1 MNKCINLYPF
11 MQQIFDNEKEA
22 RQAAEIG
29 LGILA
34 AKSIRLTDIAAHMK
48 GSGEGNY
55 KKIQRFLKTTDPR
68 EVLWRLF
75 QEEAQFVIGD
85 PTEIERPQA
94 WKTPYVGTLKD
105 GKTKGF
111 WAMVLATPNRGRAI
125 PCGLVTYSSKTIA
138 DQADSRNQNHF
149 RAFAGIKD
157 LVGERPIVLDREF
170 SYLELLQNFVEEKI
184 HFVIRLNM
192 RSNPPK
198 FYDHDGNE
206 VTPIIFQGESKTY
219 CGLWYRG
226 QVKVNLVGIW
236 KKGFTT
242 PLWIMTDL
250 EPELGKQ
257 IYFKRMK
264 IEESFRDLKSIL
276 GMTKTMNKKQVY
288 MEKMLALLFIVYSI
302 SFLLG
307 EALRDFLYSKPI
319 SEENQF
325 PESDLIPGSTH
336 HKKGKKWSKYS
347 GLFVLL
353 KRKWK
358 LPKNDF
364 NRIFNSVL
372 LAFIDLVL
380 SPVLSHV

>member
-1 MNKCINLYPF
+1 MNKFINLYQF

-22 RQAAEIG
+22 RQATEIG
-29 LGILA
+29 QGILK
-34 AKSIRLTDIAAHMK
+34 AKSVRLTDVAAHMK
-48 GSGEGNY
+48 GTGEGDY

-75 QEEAQFVIGD
+75 QEEAEFVIGD

-111 WAMVLATPNRGRAI
+111 WAMVLATPYRGRAI

-149 RAFAGIKD
+149 RAFAGIKEI
-157 LVGERPIVLDREF
+157 VGERPIVLDREF
-170 SYLELLQNFVEEKI
+170 SYLELLLNFVEEKI
-184 HFVIRLNM
+184 HYVIRLNM

-198 FYDHDGNE
+198 FYDQEGNE
-206 VTPIIFQGESKTY
+206 VSPIIFQGESKTY

-242 PLWIMTDL
+242 PLWVMTDL

-257 IYFKRMK
+257 IFFKRMK

-276 GMTKTMNKKQVY
+276 GMTKTMNKQQAY

-307 EALRDFLYSKPI
+307 EAIRDFLYSEPI
-319 SEENQF
+319 SEENQV
-325 PESDLIPGSTH
+325 PESDLIPGSTCY
-336 HKKGKKWSKYS
+336 KKGKKWSKYS
-347 GLFVLL
+347 GLFVLI

-358 LPKNDF
+358 LSKNDF
-364 NRIFNSVL
+364 DRIFNSVL

-380 SPVLSHV
+380 SPVPTHV